1 MPKIPSDKRTLSW
14 NALEKEVQ
22 HHGLMKDAAFR
33 LEGPWKTFVREQ
45 DGLRVFAVDGTWIRN
60 NLSVIFGHG
69 GHGFAHEFIP
79 FDEIWIGTHHYGG
92 SLFNSCSCDISYPNQ
107 PVSQAYFDS
116 TALHEIVERKEMERD
131 IEYWPAHQTALEAE
145 RVAGYLPDPY
155 SDRI

>member
-79 FDEIWIGTHHYGG
+79 LDEIWIGTHHYGG
-92 SLFNSCSCDISYPNQ
+92 SLFNSCSCNISYPDQ

-116 TALHEIVERKEMERD
+116 TTLHEITERKAMKD
-131 IEYWPAHQTALEAE
+131 GTEYWPAHQAALEAE
-145 RVAGYLPDPY
+145 RVAGFLPDPY